1 MILKIVIL
9 FGIMSNKEEGVLM
22 SKKDTKYVDVHSML
36 KAAGKTMFIKFYNDL
51 KDFSLSDKYLCE
63 KVYKE
68 SPTAKSPNQRYK
80 VPRAREVFRTNQ
92 QIEALEL
99 IIRSEKL
106 PADIIA
112 EAKRLLEVELC
123 LVESNEDSSFVNE
136 FNNEFD
142 SKNSDEPFE
151 YNNTPEKPREKSK
164 NSSYVYPRSKKVAF
178 NALKKANFLCEMD
191 SSHDV
196 FMRKNA
202 DITYTEPHHLVP
214 LSAQDKFPDVNLDR
228 EQNIVSLCSACHNQL
243 HYGKDFENILKPLYK
258 DRKELL
264 KLIGINIS
272 YEQLRTYYI

>member
-1 MILKIVIL
+1 MA
-9 FGIMSNKEEGVLM
+9 
-22 SKKDTKYVDVHSML
+22 KKDTKYVDVHSML
-36 KAAGKTMFIKFYNDL
+36 KAAGKTMFVKFYNDL

-112 EAKRLLEVELC
+112 EAKRLLEVELS

-136 FNNEFD
+136 FNNDF
-142 SKNSDEPFE
+142 SKEDFSKPFE
-151 YNNTPEKPREKSK
+151 YNNTQEKPRGKSK
-164 NSSYVYPRSKKVAF
+164 NSSYIYPRSRKVAF
-178 NALKKANFLCEMD
+178 NALKKANFLCEIN

-196 FMRKNA
+196 FIRKNA

-214 LSAQDKFPDVNLDR
+214 LSAQDEFPDVNLDR
-228 EQNIVSLCSACHNQL
+228 EQNIVSLCSNCHNQL
-243 HYGKDFENILKPLYK
+243 HYGKEFEDILRPLYEK
-258 DRKELL
+258 RVDLL
-264 KLIGINIS
+264 KLIGIDIS
-272 YEQLRTYYI
+272 YEQLLSYYT

>member
-1 MILKIVIL
+1 
-9 FGIMSNKEEGVLM
+9 M

-63 KVYKE
+63 KVYQE

-92 QIEALEL
+92 QIEALK
-99 IIRSEKL
+99 IIIHSKKL
-106 PADIIA
+106 SDKIIE
-112 EAKRLLEVELC
+112 EAKRLLEVELS

-142 SKNSDEPFE
+142 LKNSAEPFE
-151 YNNTPEKPREKSK
+151 YNNVPEKPREKSK
-164 NSSYVYPRSKKVAF
+164 NSSYVYPRSRKVAF
-178 NALKKANFLCEMD
+178 NALKKANFLCEMN

-196 FMRKNA
+196 FVRKNA
-202 DITYTEPHHLVP
+202 NITYTEPHHIVP

-243 HYGKDFENILKPLYK
+243 HYGKDFENILKPLYEE
-258 DRKELL
+258 RKELL

-272 YEQLRTYYI
+272 YEQLLEYYI

>member
-1 MILKIVIL
+1 
-9 FGIMSNKEEGVLM
+9 MSNKEEGVLM

-92 QIEALEL
+92 QIEALQL

-106 PADIIA
+106 SADIIT
-112 EAKRLLEVELC
+112 EAKRLLEVELS

-136 FNNEFD
+136 FNNDFSIENF
-142 SKNSDEPFE
+142 SKPFE

-164 NSSYVYPRSKKVAF
+164 NSSYVFPRSKKVAF

-214 LSAQDKFPDVNLDR
+214 LSTQNEFPDVNLDR

-243 HYGKDFENILKPLYK
+243 HYGKDFENILKPLYEE
-258 DRKELL
+258 RKELL